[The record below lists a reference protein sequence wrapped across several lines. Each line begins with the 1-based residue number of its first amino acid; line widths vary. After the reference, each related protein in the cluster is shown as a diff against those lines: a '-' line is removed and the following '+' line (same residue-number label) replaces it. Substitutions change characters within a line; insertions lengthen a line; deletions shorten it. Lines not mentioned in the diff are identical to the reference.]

1 MRRRRPAAA
10 PGAPRLGPGPIPPAV
25 VRALDV
31 ELVRRV
37 RELWPG
43 ERPAVGAGAGT
54 ELQRVRPYVAGDD
67 VRHLDAAA
75 TARTGEPH
83 VRVHV
88 AERALTTWL
97 VLDRSASMGF
107 GTADRAKADV
117 AEGVATVLATL
128 ATRRGN
134 RLGVVAFGAGAPS
147 GRRPTAGRPG
157 LLGALAEARGAVG
170 PEGVA
175 GSLADALHRAGRL
188 ARGRGLVVVVS
199 DWRGERA
206 GDDDAAWLAPLRRLR
221 ARHALLAVEVRDPRE
236 QELPDVGADLALVD
250 PETGRHLRVDTRS
263 GRLRARF
270 AQAAAE
276 ERARVASDL
285 RSAGAHHVVLST
297 RGEWLLPLA
306 AALRARGV
314 A

>member
-1 MRRRRPAAA
+1 
-10 PGAPRLGPGPIPPAV
+10 

-43 ERPAVGAGAGT
+43 ERQAAAAGAGT

-134 RLGVVAFGAGAPS
+134 RLGLVGFGAGPPT

-157 LLGALAEARGAVG
+157 LLAALAEAREPVG
-170 PEGVA
+170 PEGEA
-175 GSLADALHRAGRL
+175 ASLAAALDRAGRL

-199 DWRGERA
+199 DWRGEGGA
-206 GDDDAAWLAPLRRLR
+206 GAPDGAGASGGAGASAGEPAWLAPLRRLR
-221 ARHALLAVEVRDPRE
+221 ARHGLLCVEVRDPRE

-263 GRLRARF
+263 KRLRARF
-270 AQAAAE
+270 AAAAAAE
-276 ERARVASDL
+276 RERLAADL
-285 RSAGAHHVVLST
+285 RAAGARHVVLST
-297 RGEWLLPLA
+297 RGDWLLPLA
-306 AALRARGV
+306 RALRALPTHG
-314 A
+314 

>member
-1 MRRRRPAAA
+1 
-10 PGAPRLGPGPIPPAV
+10 
-25 VRALDV
+25 
-31 ELVRRV
+31 
-37 RELWPG
+37 
-43 ERPAVGAGAGT
+43 
-54 ELQRVRPYVAGDD
+54 
-67 VRHLDAAA
+67 
-75 TARTGEPH
+75 
-83 VRVHV
+83 
-88 AERALTTWL
+88 
-97 VLDRSASMGF
+97 VLDRTASMGF

>member
-1 MRRRRPAAA
+1 
-10 PGAPRLGPGPIPPAV
+10 V

-43 ERPAVGAGAGT
+43 ERQASAAGAGT
-54 ELQRVRPYVAGDD
+54 ELQRIRPYVPGDD

-88 AERALTTWL
+88 AERALSTWL

-134 RLGVVAFGAGAPS
+134 RLGVLGFGAGPAT
-147 GRRPTAGRPG
+147 GRRPVAGRPG
-157 LLGALAEARGAVG
+157 LLGALAEARAPVG
-170 PEGVA
+170 PEGEA
-175 GSLADALHRAGRL
+175 ASLGSALDRAGRL

-199 DWRGERA
+199 DWRGEHN
-206 GDDDAAWLAPLRRLR
+206 WLAPLKRLR

-236 QELPDVGADLALVD
+236 QELPDLGADLALVD
-250 PETGRHLRVDTRS
+250 PETGRHLRVDSRS
-263 GRLRARF
+263 RRLRERF
-270 AQAAAE
+270 SAAAAAE
-276 ERARVASDL
+276 REELAREL
-285 RSAGAHHVVLST
+285 RGAGAAHVVLST
-297 RGEWLLPLA
+297 RGDWLLPLA
-306 AALRARGV
+306 RALGGRAR
-314 A
+314 